1 MALIGNLLAKAF
13 NKDTSPTFQSSATPP
28 GDSFSPFKSSTYLSG
43 TKEFL
48 ESNSIIAKLA
58 FLLLIIFLF
67 TFLLRLGINV
77 LSWIFAPSENP
88 VLIDGMM
95 NAREMKIISQD
106 PNVPGNKQILR
117 SNDKDQGIEFTWS
130 TWININDLTYKENQY
145 RHIFHKGNDKINTTS
160 PNNGIISP
168 NNAPG
173 LYIAPSNEIKDDK
186 TSSLVVVMNTFNNIS
201 EQIIID
207 NIPIKKW
214 VSVIIRCQGNIFD
227 IFING
232 TLTRRHVFD
241 SVPKQNYGD
250 VYVAMNGGF
259 DGYISLLKYYNKAIG
274 IGEIQSIIKSGPNL
288 NMKEEDLT
296 ASKPQYL
303 AQRWYFSDNVL

>member
-1 MALIGNLLAKAF
+1 MALVANLLAKAF
-13 NKDTSPTFQSSATPP
+13 NKDTTPTFQSSATPP
-28 GDSFSPFKSSTYLSG
+28 GDTFSPFKSSTYLSG

-58 FLLLIIFLF
+58 FLLLIMFLF
-67 TFLLRLGINV
+67 TFLLRLGINA
-77 LSWIFAPSENP
+77 LSWIFTPSENP

-106 PNVPGNKQILR
+106 PNVPGNKPILR
-117 SNDKDQGIEFTWS
+117 SNDKDEGIEFTWS

-145 RHIFHKGNDKINTTS
+145 RHIFHKGNDKIDTTQ
-160 PNNGIISP
+160 GKMGLISP

-173 LYIAPSNEIKDDK
+173 LYIAPSSGKN
-186 TSSLVVVMNTFNNIS
+186 TNSLVVVMNTFNNIS

-214 VSVIIRCQGNIFD
+214 ISVIIRCQGNIFD

-232 TLTRRHVFD
+232 TLARRHIFE
-241 SVPKQNYGD
+241 SVPRQNYGD
-250 VYVAMNGGF
+250 VYVSMNGGF

-274 IGEIQSIIKSGPNL
+274 IGEIQSIIKAGPNL
-288 NMKEEDLT
+288 NMKEEDLS

-303 AQRWYFSDNVL
+303 AQRWYFSDNVV

>member
-1 MALIGNLLAKAF
+1 MALVGRLLSKAF
-13 NKDTSPTFQSSATPP
+13 NKDTSTSPSFQSTSGSGDNFSA
-28 GDSFSPFKSSTYLSG
+28 FSSNNYLTG

-48 ESNSIIAKLA
+48 ESNSVIAKLA
-58 FLLLIIFLF
+58 FLLLVLFLF
-67 TFLLRLGINV
+67 VFLLRLGINA
-77 LSWIFAPSENP
+77 LSWIFAPSPTPTIIN
-88 VLIDGMM
+88 GMA
-95 NAREMKIISQD
+95 NGREMKVISQD
-106 PNVPGNKQILR
+106 PNTPGNIQILR
-117 SNDKDQGIEFTWS
+117 SNNRDDGLEFTWS
-130 TWININDLTYKENQY
+130 VWININDLTYKQGQY
-145 RHIFHKGNDKINTTS
+145 RHIFHKGNDKIDTKNIDTK
-160 PNNGIISP
+160 GMISP

-173 LYIAPSNEIKDDK
+173 LYIHPN
-186 TSSLVVVMNTFNNIS
+186 TNSLVVVMNTFDNVS

-214 VSVIIRCQGNIFD
+214 ISVIIRCQGNVFD

-232 TLTRRHVFD
+232 SLARRHVFK

-250 VYVAMNGGF
+250 VYVSMNGGF

-274 IGEIQSIIKSGPNL
+274 IGGIQSILRDGPNL

-303 AQRWYFSDNVL
+303 AQRWYFNDNVV

>member
-1 MALIGNLLAKAF
+1 MALIGRLLSKAF
-13 NKDTSPTFQSSATPP
+13 NKDTSTYPSFQSTSGS
-28 GDSFSPFKSSTYLSG
+28 GDNFIAFRSSSYLTG

-58 FLLLIIFLF
+58 FLLLVLFLF
-67 TFLLRLGINV
+67 VFILRLGINT
-77 LSWIFAPSENP
+77 LSWIFAPSPTPIIIN
-88 VLIDGMM
+88 GMSSG
-95 NAREMKIISQD
+95 REMKVISQD
-106 PNVPGNKQILR
+106 PNTPGNIQILR
-117 SNDKDQGIEFTWS
+117 SNNRDDGLEFTWS
-130 TWININDLTYKENQY
+130 VWININDLTYKQGQY
-145 RHIFHKGNDKINTTS
+145 RHIFHKGNDKIDIT
-160 PNNGIISP
+160 NNDTKGMVSP

-173 LYIAPSNEIKDDK
+173 LYIAPDTN
-186 TSSLVVVMNTFNNIS
+186 SLVVVMNTFNNVS

-214 VSVIIRCQGNIFD
+214 ISVIIRCQGNVFD

-232 TLTRRHVFD
+232 SLARRHVFN

-274 IGEIQSIIKSGPNL
+274 IGEIQSILRDGPDL
-288 NMKEEDLT
+288 NMKEDDLT
-296 ASKPQYL
+296 TSKPQYL
-303 AQRWYFSDNVL
+303 AQRWYFNDNVV